1 MRSLPRMALC
11 LLLLELLSPAPA
23 ASTQAPRQRRQQQQ
37 RQQHEVPPALA
48 AAQARAA
55 AAAAAAAATA
65 PPEQR
70 RRALLAAGA
79 AAAARNATAEE
90 ARLAALPVGSTTEVV
105 AETVLRASL
114 LEGYD
119 ANVFPWAEAGP
130 ANVSVNLALHKILDV
145 DLYGG
150 TLNIAVWHRL
160 EWTDPRLT
168 WDAAA
173 FNVSRLWF
181 ANAQQGDTEIWQP
194 DVVLWNGAQPI
205 ASTLGQ
211 EPLAVDPGGRV
222 FWSRPGTFLVACN
235 FRGLS
240 AYPFG
245 LVRCSLELGSWVY
258 GPRSVDLHLQ
268 GKGYTVGGSITS
280 VESTV
285 WTEYTIAGV
294 EARRFT
300 YPPLPCCPHESGWPV
315 VLIDVALERQNLI
328 YLMKVIVPQIIL
340 TAIAFS
346 TFWLSPACGERLGL
360 AVTVP
365 LAVAVY
371 DLLTFSQ
378 LPVSNRVTLVSA
390 MGLMAFLFSMAV
402 LVENALVLQLWHHSE
417 HGYFRGMRVL
427 AATGLAYREQLVWVK
442 LLGCVHQLRVE
453 LVRRQLGALQGR
465 RLASRSQFG
474 SKQPTAHAKSGLAC
488 EAAVR
493 DGADAADAAPDVRPA
508 EGNGSDGGGSAGGG
522 GMLGRARGRVLAE
535 LGEVGVQM
543 GLERPGEEDA
553 AARRDAALL
562 SCTTRDELRVH
573 LAAILASRQ
582 RALAPM
588 QRRLAKANA
597 LFGEDARCGTTRGA
611 AHGAARGAPRARLL
625 CCHH

>member
-235 FRGLS
+235 FRG
-240 AYPFG
+240 
-245 LVRCSLELGSWVY
+245 
-258 GPRSVDLHLQ
+258 
-268 GKGYTVGGSITS
+268 KGYTVGGSITS

-453 LVRRQLGALQGR
+453 LVRRQLARG
-465 RLASRSQFG
+465 
-474 SKQPTAHAKSGLAC
+474 
-488 EAAVR
+488 
-493 DGADAADAAPDVRPA
+493 
-508 EGNGSDGGGSAGGG
+508 AGGG

-597 LFGEDARCGTTRGA
+597 LFGEDAVAARLQATLTGAGGSGSTDGGSDVGGVADGAGA
-611 AHGAARGAPRARLL
+611 APHELHARLAGEFNRRWQL
-625 CCHH
+625 LSSMIDHVSRYLFIGAYIVSMAVICAVLITSSV